1 MPRRHGPMSAHYRP
15 SAARTARRAWLPWR
29 RCDAQDTVAAVPT
42 TEHTRPGVAAPGHLD
57 WVSTG
62 LRSIY
67 GLLHQPLIGA
77 QAPTPSEVDA
87 VRQAMLEALRTSTSS
102 PQRQDLA
109 QRITFATE
117 LRSLWYLRSELM
129 AMVACTHG
137 EEHARLC
144 VAALTLRFRGLL
156 PEAGGY
162 RRS

>member
-1 MPRRHGPMSAHYRP
+1 MPQRQGAMTAHHRP
-15 SAARTARRAWLPWR
+15 SAARTTRRAWLPWH
-29 RCDAQDTVAAVPT
+29 RCEAEDTVAAVPT
-42 TEHTRPGVAAPGHLD
+42 EHTLPRTTARGHLG

-62 LRSIY
+62 LRSVY

-77 QAPTPSEVDA
+77 RAPTPAEVDA
-87 VRQAMLEALRTSTSS
+87 VRQAMLEALRTSTPS
-102 PQRQDLA
+102 PQLQDLSH
-109 QRITFATE
+109 RITFAAE

-144 VAALTLRFRGLL
+144 VAALTQRFRGLL

-162 RRS
+162 RR